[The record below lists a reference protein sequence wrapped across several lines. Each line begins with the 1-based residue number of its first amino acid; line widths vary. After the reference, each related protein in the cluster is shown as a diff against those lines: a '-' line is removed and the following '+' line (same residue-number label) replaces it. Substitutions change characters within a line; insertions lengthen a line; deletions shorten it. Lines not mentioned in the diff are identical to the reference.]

1 MSKYITGFLI
11 GVILT
16 LVVVSIIYPNIQA
29 DINSGNFWNDVSK
42 VFQEWFN
49 AVKEWFR
56 NAQA

>member
-29 DINSGNFWNDVSK
+29 DISSGNFWNDVSA
-42 VFQEWFN
+42 VFQDWFN
-49 AVKEWFR
+49 AVKEWLS
-56 NAQA
+56 NV

>member
-29 DINSGNFWNDVSK
+29 DINSGNFWNDVSV
-42 VFQEWFN
+42 VFQDWFD
-49 AVKEWFR
+49 AVKEWLG
-56 NAQA
+56 NV

>member
-29 DINSGNFWNDVSK
+29 DINSGNFWHDVSM
-42 VFQEWFN
+42 VFQGWFN
-49 AVKEWFR
+49 TVKEWLR
-56 NAQA
+56 NV

>member
-1 MSKYITGFLI
+1 MSKYITGFLV

-29 DINSGNFWNDVSK
+29 DINSGNFWHDVSV

-49 AVKEWFR
+49 TVKEWLS
-56 NAQA
+56 NV

>member
-29 DINSGNFWNDVSK
+29 DINSGNFWNDVST
-42 VFQEWFN
+42 VFQNWFN
-49 AVKEWFR
+49 MVKEWLH

>member
-56 NAQA
+56 NVQA

>member
-29 DINSGNFWNDVSK
+29 DINSGNFWNDVSA
-42 VFQEWFN
+42 VFQDWFN
-49 AVKEWFR
+49 TVKEWLS
-56 NAQA
+56 NV

>member
-29 DINSGNFWNDVSK
+29 DINSGNFWNDVST
-42 VFQEWFN
+42 VFQDWFN
-49 AVKEWFR
+49 AVKEWLS
-56 NAQA
+56 NV

>member
-29 DINSGNFWNDVSK
+29 DINSGNFWNDVST
-42 VFQEWFN
+42 VFQDWFN
-49 AVKEWFR
+49 AVKEWLH
-56 NAQA
+56 NVEV

>member
-11 GVILT
+11 GVILS

-29 DINSGNFWNDVSK
+29 DINSGNFWNDVS
-42 VFQEWFN
+42 VGFQDWFN
-49 AVKEWFR
+49 MVKEWLR

>member
-29 DINSGNFWNDVSK
+29 DINSGNFWNDVSV
-42 VFQEWFN
+42 VFQDWFN
-49 AVKEWFR
+49 MVKEWLH

>member
-29 DINSGNFWNDVSK
+29 DINSGNFWRDVSM
-42 VFQEWFN
+42 VFQEWLN
-49 AVKEWFR
+49 TVKEWLS
-56 NAQA
+56 NV

>member
-11 GVILT
+11 GVILS

-29 DINSGNFWNDVSK
+29 DINSGNFWNDVSV
-42 VFQEWFN
+42 VFQDWFN
-49 AVKEWFR
+49 MVKEWLR

>member
-29 DINSGNFWNDVSK
+29 DISSGIFWNDVSA
-42 VFQEWFN
+42 VFQDWFN
-49 AVKEWFR
+49 AVKEWLS
-56 NAQA
+56 NV

>member
-29 DINSGNFWNDVSK
+29 DINSGNFWNDVSI
-42 VFQEWFN
+42 VFQNWFN
-49 AVKEWFR
+49 TVKEWLR
-56 NAQA
+56 NV